1 MAYINLLPW
10 REEAQKAKQKEYF
23 TVLGLVALI
32 AFIFVFLVNQFF
44 QMRIDGQNARN
55 QYLKNEIKILDI
67 RIGEI
72 KTLNQK
78 KSALQKRINVVE
90 QLQRSRNVGT
100 QVLDEIS
107 KVVPS
112 GIYLVELEKQ
122 GNSVQIT
129 GKSESNNHLA
139 NMIREIE
146 GSDLF
151 TDAIL
156 ESITTDEA
164 KSKLLSDF
172 KMRIRIKGLNAIPE
186 KSKSK
191 AKSKRGGK

>member
-10 REEAQKAKQKEYF
+10 REEAQKAKQREFF
-23 TVLGLVALI
+23 TLLALVAIVAFLI
-32 AFIFVFLVNQFF
+32 VFLITQFY

-55 QYLKNEIKILDI
+55 QFLKNEIQILDI

-72 KTLNQK
+72 RTLNDK
-78 KSALQKRINVVE
+78 KSALEQRISVVE

-107 KVVPS
+107 KVVPA
-112 GIYLVELEKQ
+112 GIYLTRLEKQ
-122 GNSVQIT
+122 GNSIQIL

-151 TDAIL
+151 DDAIL
-156 ESITTDEA
+156 ESITSDEA

-172 KMRIRIKGLNAIPE
+172 KMRIRIKGLIEEPVDGENQPTQ
-186 KSKSK
+186 
-191 AKSKRGGK
+191 GGK